1 ARKVYANAL
10 DTQFVPDMPHEKVRA
25 LPCRIAGPLDPAAR
39 KGPASPCPNIA
50 TLRLDQALED
60 GQWFFV
66 SPTGAKRNWVEVTLQ
81 TLLPERSVIPFSLY
95 IPRSVLEGAD
105 AVWLCP
111 YFDPETVTLRFQ
123 KASGDDS
130 TVMFSLEQ
138 LLMSEYGRSLAELA
152 YAEGLIPSTTYASAL
167 SEFQKAQTVDGAA
180 PKVQEGSKGSEGTP
194 GYMESELSRRP
205 RPNTCEAIRTLQ
217 RSEVLAQ
224 KQALRFDKTLTRTTR
239 QIIAGE
245 KKLGEFIFEFP
256 ELLLPKDGSALYCC
270 PYFDPKLGE
279 LRYCTLDGEDIR
291 GISVSM
297 MQMARSRDLRSA
309 LLLAEAEGMIS
320 KIPGV
325 SVSGKVTQAYPI
337 SLTLLNFFGDGYI
350 TTLKLD
356 NALASGYAIEL
367 QLPTETVAEITLSL
381 HLGPHLETI
390 LLRCAAMPDP
400 YRKRVQLV
408 PYVHGSG
415 NLRLWDKERSQDWE
429 FEPGKVFERSPSFI
443 KEASLPLFNLG
454 ETEKLWK
461 LGSSEPW
468 GTLLAFW
475 EILAHMWELV
485 LEYISHSGESFFSKK
500 K

>member
-1 ARKVYANAL
+1 
-10 DTQFVPDMPHEKVRA
+10 MPYEKVRA
-25 LPCRIAGPLDPAAR
+25 LSCRIAGQFDRAVS

-50 TLRLDQALED
+50 TLRLDQALKD
-60 GQWFFV
+60 GQWFLV
-66 SPTGAKRNWVEVTLQ
+66 RSTGAKRDWVEVTLQ
-81 TLLPERSVIPFSLY
+81 TLLPERSVIPSSLY
-95 IPRSVLEGAD
+95 ISRSVLGGAE

-111 YFDPETVTLRFQ
+111 YFDPETLTLRFQ

-130 TVMFSLEQ
+130 TLMFSLEQ
-138 LLMSEYGRSLAELA
+138 LLMSEYGRSLVELA
-152 YAEGLIPSTTYASAL
+152 YAEGLLPATTYASAF
-167 SEFQKAQTVDGAA
+167 SDVQKAQTVDRAA

-194 GYMESELSRRP
+194 GYLESEPSR

-217 RSEVLAQ
+217 RSEVLARQ
-224 KQALRFDKTLTRTTR
+224 QALCFDKTLTRNTR
-239 QIIAGE
+239 EIIIGE
-245 KKLGEFIFEFP
+245 RKLGKFVFEFP
-256 ELLLPKDGSALYCC
+256 ERLLPEDGSALYCC

-279 LRYCTLDGEDIR
+279 LRFCTLYGEDIQ

-297 MQMARSRDLRSA
+297 MQMTRSSYLRSA
-309 LLLAEAEGMIS
+309 LLLAKAEGMIS
-320 KIPGV
+320 KIP
-325 SVSGKVTQAYPI
+325 
-337 SLTLLNFFGDGYI
+337 DGYI
-350 TTLKLD
+350 TTLQLD
-356 NALASGYAIEL
+356 KALASGYVIEL

-390 LLRCAAMPDP
+390 LLRCTAMPDP

-415 NLRLWDKERSQDWE
+415 NFRLWDKERNQDWE

-454 ETEKLWK
+454 EIEKLWK

-468 GTLLAFW
+468 GTILAFW
-475 EILAHMWELV
+475 EILAHLWELV
-485 LEYISHSGESFFSKK
+485 LESISHTGENFFSKK